1 MDEFLNQQRI
11 DDLKLLYSLYVDE
24 PESLRPIGDR
34 FRKFIADQGKN
45 LLRSVELRNQENKP
59 FGLKELLH
67 SSQLVEKLLKMLEE
81 FMHVVKYCFD
91 SNSSFNI

>member
-1 MDEFLNQQRI
+1 MDEFLSQHRN

-45 LLRSVELRNQENKP
+45 LLRSVELRNQDDKAY
-59 FGLKELLH
+59 GLKELL
-67 SSQLVEKLLKMLEE
+67 
-81 FMHVVKYCFD
+81 
-91 SNSSFNI
+91 